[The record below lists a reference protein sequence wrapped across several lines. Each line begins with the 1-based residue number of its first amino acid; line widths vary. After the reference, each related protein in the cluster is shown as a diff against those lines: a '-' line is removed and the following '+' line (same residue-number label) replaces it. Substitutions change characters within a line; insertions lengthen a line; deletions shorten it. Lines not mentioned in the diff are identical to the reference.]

1 MRKLFC
7 KALSFQIFTISS
19 LDRTSL
25 QANLRELFQSF
36 WISISSWL
44 FEAIFLW
51 KMDEYL
57 VLKRDSW
64 TRKNVEVSMERI
76 RSRFWFYRSHSRH
89 LQSTASVD
97 RIERPWSMIT
107 QPTIDFGNN
116 ILFEFQ
122 FRKCFGIVLS
132 SYREDWNSSNNVF
145 PSAPRVPFFFLFF
158 FRKCYPLLNN
168 QNIIIF
174 AKFHKLKRLL
184 KRFFLTMITRFEIW
198 DLFLKIYAIFSFN
211 FNLSKNS
218 YF

>member
-1 MRKLFC
+1 MNRSKSIRVRKLFC

-19 LDRTSL
+19 LDRTFKRIFESCSKASEIL
-25 QANLRELFQSF
+25 
-36 WISISSWL
+36 SISPWL

-145 PSAPRVPFFFLFF
+145 PSAPRVPFFFFF
-158 FRKCYPLLNN
+158 F
-168 QNIIIF
+168 
-174 AKFHKLKRLL
+174 
-184 KRFFLTMITRFEIW
+184 FFF
-198 DLFLKIYAIFSFN
+198 
-211 FNLSKNS
+211 
-218 YF
+218 

>member
-184 KRFFLTMITRFEIW
+184 KRFFLTMITRFEI
-198 DLFLKIYAIFSFN
+198 
-211 FNLSKNS
+211 
-218 YF
+218 

>member
-1 MRKLFC
+1 MKSIKKYSCLEWENSFANHYLF
-7 KALSFQIFTISS
+7 KFSLFRVSIEPSSESSRASEILLISP
-19 LDRTSL
+19 
-25 QANLRELFQSF
+25 
-36 WISISSWL
+36 WL

-132 SYREDWNSSNNVF
+132 SYREDWN
-145 PSAPRVPFFFLFF
+145 
-158 FRKCYPLLNN
+158 Y
-168 QNIIIF
+168 I

-198 DLFLKIYAIFSFN
+198 DLFLKIYAILSFN
-211 FNLSKNS
+211 FNFSKNF